1 MDWDMQIETSRFG
14 PIEIQPED
22 ILLFSR
28 GLFAFENHRHWVL
41 LADSTNS
48 SVAWLQSLNDPE
60 VALALV
66 SPRPFVPGYRV
77 SIGRSQLTPLELAAL
92 DQAFVLNVL
101 NRKQDQLT
109 INLKAPIIIN
119 LDRRIGRQVVT
130 SDEQPLQL
138 VLPQRAVR
146 LRKSA

>member
-1 MDWDMQIETSRFG
+1 MQIDTSRFG
-14 PIEIQPED
+14 PVEIEPED
-22 ILLFSR
+22 VLLFSR

-41 LADSTNS
+41 LADSANE
-48 SVAWLQSLNDPE
+48 SVAWLQSLSDPE

-66 SPRPFVPGYRV
+66 SPRAFVPGYRV

-101 NRKQDQLT
+101 NRTQGRVT

-138 VLPQRAVR
+138 VLPTAAVR